1 MSVSLRVNQTGQCGH
16 EQLIKEFFRPI
27 VDLTTGSHWIT
38 RWLIAAERI
47 TSKVLFCFVTEQK
60 RMKEKDGN
68 LKKYDKMLTLHD
80 TR

>member
-16 EQLIKEFFRPI
+16 EHEFFRPI

-38 RWLIAAERI
+38 CWLIAAERI

-68 LKKYDKMLTLHD
+68 LKKYDKMLTLHE
-80 TR
+80 TP